1 MNDNEQLPSPPPKPM
16 VRNPITREKH
26 RHEVFW
32 QITIPLVI
40 ALIIVI
46 ALAILIP
53 MVGTQASIS
62 QWADVSLIWLI
73 VPLMFLA
80 LITLLI
86 LMVLVYV
93 LARLLKVLPFYTN
106 SVQEFFAL
114 FRDQV
119 AVLGDKLVEPVLGIQ
134 GRIASWRSLKQNLT
148 GKKDPDS
155 Y

>member
-1 MNDNEQLPSPPPKPM
+1 MSDNVQIPSPPPKPM
-16 VRNPITREKH
+16 VRNPVTREKH
-26 RHEVFW
+26 RREVFW

-53 MVGTQASIS
+53 VVGTQDSVS

-73 VPLMFLA
+73 VPMMVLA

-86 LMVLVYV
+86 LAALVYV
-93 LARLLKVLPFYTN
+93 LARLLNVLPFYTN

-134 GRIASWRSLKQNLT
+134 SRIASWRSLKRNMT
-148 GKKDPDS
+148 GKKDPDTN
-155 Y
+155 